1 MRISLIL
8 FIIGVSL
15 ILLGYANQMKLS
27 RCSQEVVVKHVPR
40 DVYDELM
47 NERKN
52 IPTHSGGSTY
62 YPSTDDT
69 SKDKKGKP

>member
-8 FIIGVSL
+8 FIIGVAL

-52 IPTHSGGSTY
+52 VPTDSGGSTY
-62 YPSTDDT
+62 YQSTGDT